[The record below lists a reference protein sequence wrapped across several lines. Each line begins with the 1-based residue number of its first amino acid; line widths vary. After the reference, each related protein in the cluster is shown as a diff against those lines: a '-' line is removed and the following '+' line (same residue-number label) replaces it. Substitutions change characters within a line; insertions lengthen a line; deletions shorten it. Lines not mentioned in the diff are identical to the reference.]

1 MNTTLATIL
10 KMLLNLLP
18 GMLAGMRPTV
28 VAACTV
34 PQHEVEQLCS
44 GMTPEQTAE
53 AVSLGRK
60 KANAEADFV
69 LFIASRGTI
78 APPA

>member
-18 GMLAGMRPTV
+18 GMLSNMRPTV
-28 VAACTV
+28 VAAFTV
-34 PQHEVEQLCS
+34 PQHEIEQVCA
-44 GMTPEQTAE
+44 GMTPAQVAE
-53 AVSLGRK
+53 AIALGRK
-60 KANAEADFV
+60 KANAEADLV

-78 APPA
+78 TPTA